1 MIFYNN
7 DMSTAA
13 LECIA
18 ISQVD
23 HKDRQESGQKLA
35 EGIIERIL
43 RDLENIDVVGGSKN
57 ANDGVQKLLHPV
69 KAMIQRVVQV
79 DF

>member
-1 MIFYNN
+1 MIFYNDN
-7 DMSTAA
+7 MSTGA

-35 EGIIERIL
+35 MGIIERIL
-43 RDLENIDVVGGSKN
+43 RNIEDMDVVGGSKN

-69 KAMIQRVVQV
+69 EAMIQN
-79 DF
+79 DLGS

>member
-1 MIFYNN
+1 
-7 DMSTAA
+7 MSTAA

-35 EGIIERIL
+35 GGIIERIL
-43 RDLENIDVVGGSKN
+43 RDLDNMDVVGGSKN
-57 ANDGVQKLLHPV
+57 ANDGVQKLHHPV
-69 KAMIQRVVQV
+69 EAMIQSAVEV

>member
-1 MIFYNN
+1 MIFYNDN
-7 DMSTAA
+7 MSTAA

-23 HKDRQESGQKLA
+23 HKDRQESVQKLA

-43 RDLENIDVVGGSKN
+43 RNIENMDVVGGSRN

-69 KAMIQRVVQV
+69 EAMIQY
-79 DF
+79 DLGS